1 MNGLMGLEE
10 TAKKLFQINRK
21 SGNGIQRGKVQG
33 ESVVIGSRS
42 YPYTL
47 AVDVTVSEGMYVWAE
62 VYGGTAV
69 IVGV

>member
-10 TAKKLFQINRK
+10 TAKKLFQANRK
-21 SGNGIQRGKVQG
+21 NGNGIQRGKVQG
-33 ESVVIGSRS
+33 DSVVIGSRS

-47 AVDVTVSEGMYVWAE
+47 AVDVNISEGMYVWAE